1 MVGVEDVA
9 LVALRV
15 TQLVLHVELV
25 LDPERTRFE
34 KGGQAARRDAQIR
47 LEDAL
52 ELEQGLVVEAHV
64 RQVLGRYAA
73 RPEAVGHGATR
84 ERRFLLLAGE
94 PLLLRGGN
102 DLAVSQETG
111 GAVVVEGRYTQDVRD
126 GHALESQDAG
136 RLCKRRAPEPPAR
149 GLDSTPAMLSSW
161 LHRLR
166 TPPAAVSRLRNNSR
180 NTTRFPAG
188 GAGGE

>member
-9 LVALRV
+9 LVAQRV
-15 TQLVLHVELV
+15 PHLVLYVELV

-34 KGGQAARRDAQIR
+34 KGDQAARRDAQIR

-52 ELEQGLVVEAHV
+52 ELEEGLVVEAYV

-84 ERRFLLLAGE
+84 ERRVPLPAGE

-102 DLAVSQETG
+102 DIAVSKETG

-126 GHALESQDAG
+126 GHALESRDAG
-136 RLCKRRAPEPPAR
+136 RLCKRRAPQPPAG
-149 GLDSTPAMLSSW
+149 GLYSTPAMLNS
-161 LHRLR
+161 LLPPLP
-166 TPPAAVSRLRNNSR
+166 TPPPLCRDGA
-180 NTTRFPAG
+180 TTPA
-188 GAGGE
+188 